1 MPTTIQVSERTKREL
16 VKFVSELQL
25 KLGRRVSFDEAIL
38 TLLKGKRRSSRAK
51 RELRS
56 FRGILAGKEREVRKL
71 LEDLRR
77 EEETRLEM
85 LGTTE

>member
-1 MPTTIQVSERTKREL
+1 MSTTIQVSRRTKREL

-38 TLLKGKRRSSRAK
+38 TLLRERKRSYPAR

-56 FRGILAGKEREVRKL
+56 FKGILSREEGEVRRL

-77 EEETRLEM
+77 EEERRLEM
-85 LGTTE
+85 LGVTE